1 MFSSVLLISSN
12 FLDEVWLILF
22 HENLF
27 GNTQKNH
34 CVLERVV
41 KKTPQTIKKYK
52 VNHLG
57 PVLFWTPLTFI
68 LCTKT
73 DEIFFRIYIFLKV
86 SCRFRTT

>member
-41 KKTPQTIKKYK
+41 KKTPQTIKKIQSQSPGSS
-52 VNHLG
+52 V
-57 PVLFWTPLTFI
+57 VLDPIEFHSMHKNRWNI
-68 LCTKT
+68 LQN
-73 DEIFFRIYIFLKV
+73 IYFFKSQL
-86 SCRFRTT
+86 